1 MILRGMFMK
10 KMGLANKLTLF
21 RIVLIPVIMAVMLS
35 DMKYGYTIAAAL
47 FLIAAL
53 TDRLDGYIART
64 RNEVTKFGKLIDPI
78 ADKLL
83 VAATL
88 IILVEMGRLPS
99 WIVIIIIGREFI
111 VTGIRMLAL
120 TEGIIIP
127 ASNLGKLK
135 TFTQII
141 AICSLILNNYPF
153 NLMDIPFSTIS
164 IITAL
169 VITII
174 SGLDYIYKSRQ
185 LIYNI

>member
-1 MILRGMFMK
+1 
-10 KMGLANKLTLF
+10 MGLANKLTLL
-21 RIVLIPVIMAVMLS
+21 RIFLIPVIIIVMLS
-35 DMKYGYTIAAAL
+35 NLENSYIVAAVL
-47 FLIAAL
+47 FITAAL
-53 TDRLDGYIART
+53 TDKLDGYIARS
-64 RNEVTKFGKLIDPI
+64 RNEITKFGKLIDPI

-83 VAATL
+83 VTATL
-88 IILVEMGRLPS
+88 IILVELGKLPA
-99 WIVIIIIGREFI
+99 WIAIIIIGREFV

-120 TEGIIIP
+120 TEGVIIS

-153 NLMDIPFSTIS
+153 NLINIPFSSIS
-164 IITAL
+164 MFVAL

>member
-1 MILRGMFMK
+1 MK

-21 RIVLIPVIMAVMLS
+21 RIFLIPVIIVVMLS
-35 DMKYGYTIAAAL
+35 NLEYSYILAAAL
-47 FLIAAL
+47 FILAAI
-53 TDRLDGYIART
+53 TDKLDGYIART
-64 RNEVTKFGKLIDPI
+64 RNEITKFGKLIDPI

-88 IILVEMGRLPS
+88 IILVELGRLPA
-99 WIVIIIIGREFI
+99 WVAIIIIGREFI

-120 TEGIIIP
+120 TEGVIIS
-127 ASNLGKLK
+127 ASSLGKLK

-153 NLMDIPFSTIS
+153 YLIDIPFSSIS
-164 IITAL
+164 MFVAL
-169 VITII
+169 IITII